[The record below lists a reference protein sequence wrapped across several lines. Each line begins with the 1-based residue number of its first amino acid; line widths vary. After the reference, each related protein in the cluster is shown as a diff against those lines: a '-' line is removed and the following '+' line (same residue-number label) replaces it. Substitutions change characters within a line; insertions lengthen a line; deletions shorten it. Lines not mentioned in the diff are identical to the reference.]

1 MEEAGWMYIDD
12 LHGAMK
18 SMESPKKDTKTT
30 KITAVVYHKRVA
42 VTKPKDASSVPAAAA
57 KTKSDMASMETEY
70 VSGSQWSR
78 DGELEM
84 MAERSRNLGQAHAT
98 EGDMDEVDTI
108 APSNKRR
115 TSSGKKR

>member
-1 MEEAGWMYIDD
+1 MYIDD
-12 LHGAMK
+12 LPGNMK
-18 SMESPKKDTKTT
+18 SMEFPKQNNKTT